1 MTRRREGG
9 RLCTLCKCGW
19 YLDGEF
25 SNSDNELAALEIAGG
40 HPWNHT
46 PIANRGGGASVCVGA
61 LTEARGPQ
69 AVLINEVRTH
79 PTTYLPTYIHSMRSC
94 TVELV
99 LSVHVKDG
107 QRALVILA
115 VQ

>member
-46 PIANRGGGASVCVGA
+46 PIANRGGGLLCVWEHLPKLG
-61 LTEARGPQ
+61 GPK
-69 AVLINEVRTH
+69 L
-79 PTTYLPTYIHSMRSC
+79 Y
-94 TVELV
+94 
-99 LSVHVKDG
+99 
-107 QRALVILA
+107 
-115 VQ
+115 